1 MNAKLLISGLVK
13 LFCGLACM
21 GLLIFL
27 PAGTIR
33 YPGAWLL
40 IAILFVP
47 MLTAGV
53 IMWIKSPE
61 LLQKRLNIRERQ
73 KEQKE
78 VISLS
83 LLMFV
88 AGFIV
93 AGLDFHFG
101 WSSMFGWINFAAAVL
116 FLLGYLLYGEVLRE
130 NAWLSRTIEVQEH
143 QQVVSTGLYGV
154 VRHPMYAASILMFLA
169 MPLVLG
175 SLWAFIIFLIYPM
188 LMVMRIKNEE
198 EVLREGLAGYGEYTE
213 KVRYRL
219 IPFIW

>member
-1 MNAKLLISGLVK
+1 MKAKLLISGLIK
-13 LFCGLACM
+13 LFSGLACM

-27 PAGTIR
+27 PAGAIR

-47 MLTAGV
+47 MLAVGV
-53 IMWIKSPE
+53 IMWLKSPE
-61 LLQKRLNIRERQ
+61 LLKKRLNIRERQ

-93 AGLDFHFG
+93 AGLDFRFQ
-101 WSSMFGWINFAAAVL
+101 WSSLPGWISIAAAFL

-143 QQVVSTGLYGV
+143 QQVVSSGLYGV

-175 SLWAFIIFLIYPM
+175 SVWAFIIFLIYPL
-188 LMVMRIKNEE
+188 LMVKRIKNEE
-198 EVLREGLAGYGEYTE
+198 EVLKKGLAGYREYTE

-219 IPFIW
+219 IPFVW